1 MSALEFMWSEE
12 QKNIIHSNHLI
23 KQVIAGAG
31 SGKTATMIGLLEE
44 REKTKSIPPENT
56 VIVTFTKK
64 ATREFKERCVKKGL
78 SNKYHISTFHAFCY
92 HVLKNYDNSKDWSKY
107 KLLSESKKWEI
118 TKEILFPLRYVVGG
132 IPFPILFKND
142 GKYFSELSE
151 IGYKS
156 FLSNFKLW
164 KEKNYYFEFDDLISQ
179 FLQFLDTDSA
189 GFVKERWKSLII
201 DEFQDTD
208 EVQLEII
215 KKMNFR
221 SITVVGD
228 DWQAIYGFR
237 GATPKPFLDFPNHFP
252 GVEQYFLS
260 TNYRSK
266 DSIIQASLVPL
277 KPNKDKIP
285 KQVQTFRKEKGVF
298 RIERINDLETKP
310 LEIWK
315 EWFKKDPSCILL
327 TRSNYRKQTWLDLG
341 LPAAQVMTI
350 HSAKGLE
357 FSSVILDLVLGW
369 SEDGEGINEA
379 EERRILYVGLSR
391 AKDNLVLLIADK
403 TKPDR
408 LADRM
413 SADFSIRNR
422 FRNRTLRW
430 ARLW

>member
-1 MSALEFMWSEE
+1 MWSEE
-12 QKNIIHSNHLI
+12 QKAIIQSNHLI

-44 REKTKSIPPENT
+44 REKNKSILPENT

-64 ATREFKERCVKKGL
+64 ATREFKERCEKKGL
-78 SNKYHISTFHAFCY
+78 SNQYHISTFHAFCF

-118 TKEILFPLRYVVGG
+118 TKEILFPLRYLVGG

-142 GKYFSELSE
+142 GKYFRELSE
-151 IGYKS
+151 DAYES
-156 FLSNFKLW
+156 FQSKFKFW
-164 KEKNYYFEFDDLISQ
+164 KEENYFFEFDDLIFH
-179 FLQFLDTDSA
+179 FLQFLDTNSA
-189 GFVKERWKSLII
+189 QVVKERWKSLII

-208 EVQLEII
+208 EVQLKII
-215 KKMNFR
+215 QKMNFE

-237 GATPKPFLDFPNHFP
+237 GATPKPFLDFPNHFS
-252 GVEQYFLS
+252 GVKQYFLS

-285 KQVQTFRKEKGVF
+285 KQVKTFRKEKGIF
-298 RIERINDLETKP
+298 QIERISETDTKL

-315 EWFKKDPSCILL
+315 KWYEIDPNTILL
-327 TRSNYRKQTWLDLG
+327 TRSNYRKQTWLDFG
-341 LPAAQVMTI
+341 LPPAQVMTI

-357 FSSVILDLVLGW
+357 FTSVILDLVLGW
-369 SEDGEGINEA
+369 SEDGEGIDEA

-391 AKDNLVLLIADK
+391 AKDNLVLLIPDK
-403 TKPDR
+403 TKPER